1 VLAVSTPV
9 TGADLFLPG
18 LSAAFAFL
26 FGGLL
31 LLAGVRL
38 RRRPTV

>member
-1 VLAVSTPV
+1 
-9 TGADLFLPG
+9 LPG
-18 LSAAFAFL
+18 LLAAFASL

-31 LLAGVRL
+31 LMAGVRL